1 MTHII
6 KQKETV
12 ADKKE
17 KLLAESVD
25 PDAVVPE

>member
-17 KLLAESVD
+17 QLLAEKVD
-25 PDAVVPE
+25 PDAVLPE